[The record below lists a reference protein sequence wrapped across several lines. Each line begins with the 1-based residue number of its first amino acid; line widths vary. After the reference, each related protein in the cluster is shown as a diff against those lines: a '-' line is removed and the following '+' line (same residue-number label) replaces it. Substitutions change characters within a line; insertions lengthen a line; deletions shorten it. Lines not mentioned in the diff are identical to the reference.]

1 MKLTKRQNEIID
13 TALNLTA
20 SGGIQNLTIKNLADA
35 LGITEPAIYRH
46 FKNKS
51 EIVKTMIARF
61 DQTGS
66 FMASTRSP
74 PSPGAASSR

>member
-46 FKNKS
+46 F
-51 EIVKTMIARF
+51 
-61 DQTGS
+61 
-66 FMASTRSP
+66 MASTRSP